1 MDKILPIPEG
11 LQLEENSQGITISY
25 RWYSHVVWFLIF
37 FAFIWNGFLVGWM
50 LADTPFFFKMF
61 ASIHVAVGI
70 GLVWYIV
77 CLFLNTT
84 IIKITKHEIT
94 ISHAPIPL
102 PIYAKSMQLSRF
114 DIAQVYVAQVST
126 TNKGNTTY
134 SFELRAISSK
144 NISKKLSINCD
155 NYEKAIF
162 YKRKIEQVMRI
173 EPQPIEGEYLG

>member
-11 LQLEENSQGITISY
+11 LQIDENSQGITISY
-25 RWYSHVVWFLIF
+25 RWYSPVAWFLIF
-37 FAFIWNGFLVGWM
+37 FALIWNGFMVAWM
-50 LADTPFFFKMF
+50 SADTPLVFKLF
-61 ASIHVAVGI
+61 GLIHAAVGI

-77 CLFLNTT
+77 CMFLNTT
-84 IIKITKHEIT
+84 IINITKHEIT
-94 ISHAPIPL
+94 ISHAPIPF
-102 PIYAKSMQLSRF
+102 PIGYKSMQLSRF

-126 TNKGNTTY
+126 TNKGTTTY

-144 NISKKLSINCD
+144 NESKKLSITCE

-173 EPQPIEGEYLG
+173 EPQPVEGEYLG

>member
-11 LQLEENSQGITISY
+11 LQVEENSQGITINY
-25 RWYSHVVWFLIF
+25 RWYSPLAWFLIF
-37 FAFIWNGFLVGWM
+37 FATFWNGFLVVWM
-50 LADTPFFFKMF
+50 SADTPLFFKAF
-61 ASIHVAVGI
+61 ASIFVVVGI

-84 IIKITKHEIT
+84 TVTITKHEIT
-94 ISHAPIPL
+94 ITHAPIPF

-114 DIAQVYVAQVST
+114 DIAQMYIARVST
-126 TNKGNTTY
+126 TNKGTTTY

-144 NISKKLSINCD
+144 NESKKLSITCE

-173 EPQPIEGEYLG
+173 EPQPVEGEYLG